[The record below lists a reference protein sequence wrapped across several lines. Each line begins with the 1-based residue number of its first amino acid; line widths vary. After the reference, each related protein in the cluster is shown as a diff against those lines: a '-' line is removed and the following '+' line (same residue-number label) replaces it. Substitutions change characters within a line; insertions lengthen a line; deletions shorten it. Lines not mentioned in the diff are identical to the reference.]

1 MEPEYLRRWIR
12 IYRMARGGCGGVS
25 QSQSSKLTY
34 FLKYR
39 ERQSHGYKP
48 VKFSYLLLA
57 LIFATTTASSAQSC
71 SGTEQNADYSIENGS
86 SNTVTLTANI
96 HAVGDLVA
104 FTAWCYSSC
113 TPVSVTMGGQTA
125 VKTSVSG
132 IDGSGSPGTGQ
143 GFIYYILSAATS
155 GPQTI
160 TWTVSGS
167 HTGIQA
173 SYIDFSP
180 SSGCTFAHDVD
191 SPLGTGTGETVNTPS
206 IIPTAGDL
214 LFNFTYISEHIVSVN
229 SPWSCPIYSG
239 PGETQTCEFVST
251 VNAAAY
257 VLSATSGST
266 ANNMTLIHPSDTWQ
280 ALITSFSMSSGS
292 GRPAPPTVLVALPQ

>member
-1 MEPEYLRRWIR
+1 M
-12 IYRMARGGCGGVS
+12 
-25 QSQSSKLTY
+25 KL
-34 FLKYR
+34 
-39 ERQSHGYKP
+39 
-48 VKFSYLLLA
+48 SYLLIMLV
-57 LIFATTTASSAQSC
+57 FGTTTSLSAQSC
-71 SGTEQNADYSIENGS
+71 SVTEQNADYSVDNGS

-113 TPVSVTMGGQTA
+113 APVSVTMGGQTA
-125 VKTSVSG
+125 LQTSVSG
-132 IDGSGSPGTGQ
+132 INGSGDPGTGQ
-143 GFIYYILSAATS
+143 GFIYYILSAAS
-155 GPQTI
+155 AGSPTI

-167 HTGIQA
+167 HTGIQT

-206 IIPTAGDL
+206 ITPTAGDL
-214 LFNFTYISEHIVSVN
+214 LFNFTYSSEHIDSVN

-239 PGETQTCEFVST
+239 PGETQTCEFVNT
-251 VNAAAY
+251 INAAAY
-257 VLSATSGST
+257 ILSAQSGAT

-292 GRPAPPTVLVALPQ
+292 GGLNPPSNLQAMPQ